1 MTFTLVSFGWPLFFL
16 SLEKYAAFLGHL
28 ATVAPWHTSLYRVY
42 DWLYLAAIGLVTFGL
57 RERNWLY
64 NGTGSHNPV
73 TDSSI
78 VTAFLMFVGLLFI
91 SLSRT
96 FIYFRF

>member
-1 MTFTLVSFGWPLFFL
+1 MLVSFGWPLFFL
-16 SLEKYAAFLGHL
+16 NLDQYAAFLAH
-28 ATVAPWHTSLYRVY
+28 TVTAPWGASALRFHHL
-42 DWLYLAAIGLVTFGL
+42 LFLAVVGFVTFGL

-64 NGTGSHNPV
+64 NEPMSRNPV
-73 TDSSI
+73 SDSPVLMAS
-78 VTAFLMFVGLLFI
+78 LMFVGLVFI